1 MTKAIKGFNKD
12 WTCRDFQFAPG
23 GTYETPGPVKACEN
37 GFHAIE
43 GHPLELFNYYPPA
56 TSRYAEVTL
65 GGDMAREEGGDSK
78 VAAQRIK
85 IGAEILLGDL
95 VSRAVEYVASRAK
108 MARGSAAK
116 ADGAAA
122 QASGDQGA
130 AQASGEQGAAQAS
143 GTQGAAQASGYQG
156 AAQASGFQGA
166 AQASGFQGAAQ
177 ASGTQGAAQASGDQG
192 AAQASGTQGA
202 AQASGY
208 QGAAQASGFQGA
220 AQASGTQ
227 GAAQA
232 SGDRGAAQ
240 ASGFQGAA
248 QASGFQGAAQASGD
262 RGAAQALGKASTALA
277 SGYKGKASGKTG
289 CALFLVYRDPSTGAI
304 LHAWAGIVGCK
315 GIKPDTFYT
324 LNRDGQPVPTT

>member
-122 QASGDQGA
+122 QASGNRGA

-156 AAQASGFQGA
+156 AAQASGEQGA
-166 AQASGFQGAAQ
+166 AQASGY
-177 ASGTQGAAQASGDQG
+177 
-192 AAQASGTQGA
+192 QGA

-232 SGDRGAAQ
+232 SGPYGA
-240 ASGFQGAA
+240 S
-248 QASGFQGAAQASGD
+248 
-262 RGAAQALGKASTALA
+262 QALGEASTALA
-277 SGYKGKASGKTG
+277 SGCGGKVSGKVG
-289 CALFLVYRDPSTGAI
+289 CALFLVYRNPSTGTI
-304 LHAWAGIVGCK
+304 LHAWAGIVGRD

>member
-122 QASGDQGA
+122 QASGNRGA

-143 GTQGAAQASGYQG
+143 GTQGAAQASGPYG
-156 AAQASGFQGA
+156 AS
-166 AQASGFQGAAQ
+166 
-177 ASGTQGAAQASGDQG
+177 
-192 AAQASGTQGA
+192 
-202 AQASGY
+202 
-208 QGAAQASGFQGA
+208 
-220 AQASGTQ
+220 
-227 GAAQA
+227 
-232 SGDRGAAQ
+232 
-240 ASGFQGAA
+240 
-248 QASGFQGAAQASGD
+248 
-262 RGAAQALGKASTALA
+262 QALGEASTALA
-277 SGYKGKASGKTG
+277 SGCGGKVSGKVG
-289 CALFLVYRDPSTGAI
+289 CALFLVYRNPSTGTI
-304 LHAWAGIVGCK
+304 LHAWAGIVGRD

>member
-43 GHPLELFNYYPPA
+43 GHPLEVLNYYPPA

-65 GGDMAREEGGDSK
+65 GGDMAREDGRDSK
-78 VAAQRIK
+78 VAAQRIE
-85 IGAEILLGDL
+85 IGAEISLADL

-108 MARGSAAK
+108 MAKGSTAK

-122 QASGDQGA
+122 QASGDR
-130 AQASGEQGAAQAS
+130 GAAQAS
-143 GTQGAAQASGYQG
+143 GTQGAAQASGFLG
-156 AAQASGFQGA
+156 AAQASGFL
-166 AQASGFQGAAQ
+166 
-177 ASGTQGAAQASGDQG
+177 GAAQASGDRG
-192 AAQASGTQGA
+192 AAQASGI
-202 AQASGY
+202 
-208 QGAAQASGFQGA
+208 
-220 AQASGTQ
+220 Q

-240 ASGFQGAA
+240 ASGTQGAA
-248 QASGFQGAAQASGD
+248 QASGFL
-262 RGAAQALGKASTALA
+262 GAAQALGKASTALA
-277 SGYKGKASGKTG
+277 SGREGKASGKVG

-304 LHAWAGIVGCK
+304 LHAWAGIVGRD
-315 GIKPDTFYT
+315 GVEPDTFYT

>member
-122 QASGDQGA
+122 QASGNRGA

-143 GTQGAAQASGYQG
+143 GTQGAAQASGYQ
-156 AAQASGFQGA
+156 
-166 AQASGFQGAAQ
+166 
-177 ASGTQGAAQASGDQG
+177 
-192 AAQASGTQGA
+192 
-202 AQASGY
+202 
-208 QGAAQASGFQGA
+208 
-220 AQASGTQ
+220 
-227 GAAQA
+227 
-232 SGDRGAAQ
+232 GAAQ

>member
-43 GHPLELFNYYPPA
+43 GHPFEVFGYYPPG

-65 GGDMAREEGGDSK
+65 GGDMAREDGGDSK

-95 VSRAVEYVASRAK
+95 VSRAVEYVVSRAK

-122 QASGDQGA
+122 QASGTQGA
-130 AQASGEQGAAQAS
+130 AQASGNRGAAQAS
-143 GTQGAAQASGYQG
+143 GTQGAAQASGPYG
-156 AAQASGFQGA
+156 AS
-166 AQASGFQGAAQ
+166 
-177 ASGTQGAAQASGDQG
+177 
-192 AAQASGTQGA
+192 
-202 AQASGY
+202 
-208 QGAAQASGFQGA
+208 
-220 AQASGTQ
+220 
-227 GAAQA
+227 
-232 SGDRGAAQ
+232 
-240 ASGFQGAA
+240 
-248 QASGFQGAAQASGD
+248 
-262 RGAAQALGKASTALA
+262 QALGEASTALA
-277 SGYKGKASGKTG
+277 SGCGGKVSGKVG
-289 CALFLVYRDPSTGAI
+289 CALFLVYRNPSTGTI
-304 LHAWAGIVGCK
+304 LHAWAGIVGRD